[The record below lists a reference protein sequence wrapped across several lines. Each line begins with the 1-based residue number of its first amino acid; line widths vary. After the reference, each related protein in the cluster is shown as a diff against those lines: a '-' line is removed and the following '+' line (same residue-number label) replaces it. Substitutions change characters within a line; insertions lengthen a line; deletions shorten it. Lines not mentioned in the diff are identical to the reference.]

1 MSAPPLVAPTRM
13 RIDRLA
19 FYGPE
24 RKSVA
29 VDYGRGLTIVW
40 GASNHGKSF
49 SAQAIDFVLGAK
61 GSLEVPPEG
70 RGFDRCTLW
79 LTFTDGTQVTL
90 QRAVAGGAVEMAEGH
105 LNAIADDLPGYA
117 SLRAQHAENGTSLST
132 FLLDRIGFRRAI
144 LLRNERAD
152 KAAFTF
158 RQLMRY
164 LFIDEDR
171 IWAKHSVTMRAG
183 DKPTAE
189 DKSLLKFLVT
199 GVDGSAVATVPSKV
213 EQVAA
218 RDGKIA
224 LLKEFLEETSAD
236 VAVGETD
243 DALEEVI
250 ERAETERDGADAALR
265 ERQEELDAARAALD
279 ATRRS
284 YRDVEARTAD
294 LRTMKFR
301 FNQLRRTLTSDIARL
316 QGLEEGGF
324 LTRKFAQMNCPLCGA
339 DSAHQH
345 HDPHLDRIAKQQE
358 AVAGET
364 DKVQRERRDLD
375 DALTRIDSEIAEDE
389 AIATSLKG
397 QMDDER
403 TALQKLT
410 GNDQGVRERFVTAD
424 DALRRLR
431 AEQDRR
437 RRADAIERRIAT
449 LEAEQVPGR
458 PRAEDFDPSL
468 STAEAHDLARTVK
481 RVLVAWGYPDVETVI
496 FDLTSQDLIV
506 DGKERRGNGK
516 GVRAILQSAFHVA
529 LLLYCRENDRPHPGF
544 LILDTPLRAYRAP
557 TEGEDLEADDEALA
571 KTGLAERFYAHL
583 AELSEMGQF
592 VVIENETP
600 PNDLPESVATMRY
613 DGGAGLFSQLQ

>member
-1 MSAPPLVAPTRM
+1 MSAPPPVAPTRM
-13 RIDRLA
+13 RIFRLA
-19 FYGPE
+19 FHGPE

-29 VDYGRGLTIVW
+29 VDYGQGLTIVW

-61 GSLEVPPEG
+61 GSLEMPPEG

-79 LTFTDGTQVTL
+79 LTFTDGAQVTL
-90 QRAVAGGAVEMAEGH
+90 QRAVAGGAVEAADGH
-105 LNAIADDLPGYA
+105 LDAIADDLPGYA
-117 SLRAQHAENGTSLST
+117 NLRAQHAENGTSLST
-132 FLLDRIGFRRAI
+132 FLLDRIGFRRAT
-144 LLRNERAD
+144 LLKNERAD
-152 KAAFTF
+152 KVSFTF

-171 IWAKHSVTMRAG
+171 IWAKHSVTVRAG
-183 DKPTAE
+183 DNPTAE

-218 RDGKIA
+218 RGGKIA
-224 LLKEFLEETSAD
+224 LLRELLEETSAD
-236 VAVGETD
+236 A
-243 DALEEVI
+243 AEEVSNYALDEAI
-250 ERAETERDGADAALR
+250 EQAETEREGADAAVR
-265 ERQEELDAARAALD
+265 ERQEAVDAARAALE

-284 YRDVEARTAD
+284 QRDVEGRIAD
-294 LRTMKFR
+294 LRAMKLR
-301 FNQLRRTLTSDIARL
+301 FNQLHRTLTSDIARL

-339 DSAHQH
+339 DPAHQH
-345 HDPHLDRIAKQQE
+345 HDPHLDRIAEQQE
-358 AVAGET
+358 AVAGEI
-364 DKVQRERRDLD
+364 DKIQRERRDLD
-375 DALTRIDSEIAEDE
+375 DALSRIDREIADDE
-389 AIATSLKG
+389 ASAALLKSQG
-397 QMDDER
+397 ADER
-403 TALQKLT
+403 HALQELT
-410 GNDQGVRERFVTAD
+410 DNSQGVRARFVTAD

-431 AEQDRR
+431 AERDRR
-437 RRADAIERRIAT
+437 TRANAIEGRIAT
-449 LEAEQVPGR
+449 LEAQNIPGR

-468 STAEAHDLARTVK
+468 STADAHDLARTVK
-481 RVLVAWGYPDVETVI
+481 RVLVAWGYPNVETVI

-529 LLLYCRENDRPHPGF
+529 LLLYCCETNRPHPGF

-557 TEGEDLEADDEALA
+557 TEGEDREADDEALA
-571 KTGLAERFYAHL
+571 NTALAERFYAHL

-592 VVIENETP
+592 IVIENETP
-600 PNDLPESVATMRY
+600 PNDLPASVATLRY
-613 DGGAGLFSQLQ
+613 DGGAGLFS